1 MREEGETMRRGWREV
16 KESQMRKCGRDS
28 VKGER
33 QKGEKRGRR
42 GGERKEIDAEGEE
55 SERGER
61 Q

>member
-1 MREEGETMRRGWREV
+1 VREEGETMRRGWREV

-28 VKGER
+28 VKGE
-33 QKGEKRGRR
+33 KRGRR